1 MKGTSN
7 NTTGISRKNSCAAL
21 SSDGATM
28 AKIIATFCVVLGHS
42 YKLFKFLHTETSEI
56 FYLNS
61 VHGFC
66 ISCLPVFFG
75 LAGYYLVVKDHW
87 DYRNNLKKKFRS
99 LVIPFLGF
107 IAIYAVISCVG
118 SLIFPAFFDDFR
130 KFTAQ
135 DWLMHLI
142 GIPFLKDPIF
152 YGPLWFVRDLMILNI
167 LSFALVPIVK
177 KVPGYLLIPVMT
189 ALYFAPID
197 RQICNS
203 IPFFVTGMYFG
214 FKKKIPIL
222 NNPIQIAAVAIVGF
236 AVPIMFEGEIA
247 LEISILLFAISTLAI
262 SEKLIKNERIK
273 KMAKMAILFSFP
285 VYLLHE
291 YPMTTIT
298 RLLAMQ
304 HISTPFAVAAFF
316 VLPIPVIALCTGVA
330 ALWKR
335 ILPKTY
341 MLLTGGRF
349 KQESDLRRV
358 LFGGIKMSESKKGKR
373 IQYIDILKS
382 FAIILVV
389 ITHIDYAKGAKPWIL
404 AFAMPAFFFASGML
418 LKTTPGTVKTEFA
431 FCKKRFLSLMIPY
444 FIWALVYT
452 AIYALTNKSFEVKR
466 LLYIL
471 YGSHQSLG
479 NAHTLTSL
487 WFLPV
492 LFLAMALF
500 SLCRLT
506 FKDKLNVPV
515 KLILAAVFL
524 AVGGILPKISKGYPW
539 GVNLVPTAFGFI
551 MLGNAL
557 FPSLERM
564 RQKFEGRRGLAILIA
579 ATVICFAGTF
589 LYRFNIPGNG
599 YINMANAAYGNYLLF
614 LPIAFIGIAFMVFIS
629 LTLDRTLSE
638 KSTAAR
644 RFFTFFGGS
653 TMCTFATH
661 KLFIRGFEALFN
673 AVHVPYVV
681 ELIVTSVGTI
691 AACFLAALLIT
702 RYLPILA
709 GRVPDRSAKQQNK
722 GQK

>member
-28 AKIIATFCVVLGHS
+28 AKVIATFCVVLVHS
-42 YKLFKFLHTETSEI
+42 YKLFKFMNVDASKI
-56 FYLNS
+56 VYLN
-61 VHGFC
+61 GFHAFGIC
-66 ISCLPVFFG
+66 SLPIFFG

-87 DYRNNLKKKFRS
+87 DYRNNLKKKIRS

-177 KVPGYLLIPVMT
+177 KVPGYLLIPLMA

-222 NNPIQIAAVAIVGF
+222 NNPNQIAAVAIAAF
-236 AVPIMFEGEIA
+236 AVPIVFESEIA

-262 SEKLIKNERIK
+262 SEKLIKNEKIK
-273 KMAKMAILFSFP
+273 KMAKKAIPFSLP
-285 VYLLHE
+285 VYMLHE

-298 RLLAMQ
+298 RLLALQ
-304 HISTPFAVAAFF
+304 HISTPFAVAAYF
-316 VLPIPVIALCTGVA
+316 VLPIPVIALCTGA
-330 ALWKR
+330 AVLWKR
-335 ILPKTY
+335 VLPKTY

-349 KQESDLRRV
+349 KQESDQGRG
-358 LFGGIKMSESKKGKR
+358 LFGGIIMSEAKKGKR
-373 IQYIDILKS
+373 IQYIDILKAL
-382 FAIILVV
+382 AIILVV
-389 ITHIDYAKGAKPWIL
+389 IAHIDAKVAKPWISP
-404 AFAMPAFFFASGML
+404 FVMSAFFFASGML
-418 LKTTPGTVKTEFA
+418 LKTTPGTVKTELA

-452 AIYALTNKSFEVKR
+452 AIYALTNKSFEAKR

-487 WFLPV
+487 WCIPP
-492 LFLAMALF
+492 LFLAMVLF

-524 AVGGILPKISKGYPW
+524 AVGGILPKLSKGYPW

-564 RQKFEGRRGLAILIA
+564 RQKLEGRRGLAILIA
-579 ATVICFAGTF
+579 GTVICFAGTF

-599 YINMANAAYGNYLLF
+599 YINMANAIYGNYFLF
-614 LPIAFIGIAFMVFIS
+614 LLVAFIGTAFMVFIS